1 MYSYVEYHYFRKA
14 INQFTNC
21 TKCLEIKYFIDI
33 FQFIN
38 TNLSFHSFSFLKV
51 HILLLLLN
59 FPTRNVGF
67 CGGQQQK
74 CLIATCQAN
83 REPFTYNLICCTRSK
98 KKNMLPIYKLQLY
111 LYHTCKELFSWGYEN
126 ILYYL
131 YYDISMVLLVTI
143 LYEIT
148 IRLLSL
154 LFVSHNNSKKWKY

>member
-83 REPFTYNLICCTRSK
+83 REPFTYNLICCIRLKRKTCFS
-98 KKNMLPIYKLQLY
+98 YLQASTLSLSY
-111 LYHTCKELFSWGYEN
+111 MQRI
-126 ILYYL
+126 ILMGLWKY
-131 YYDISMVLLVTI
+131 IGVLL
-143 LYEIT
+143 LWY
-148 IRLLSL
+148 L
-154 LFVSHNNSKKWKY
+154 